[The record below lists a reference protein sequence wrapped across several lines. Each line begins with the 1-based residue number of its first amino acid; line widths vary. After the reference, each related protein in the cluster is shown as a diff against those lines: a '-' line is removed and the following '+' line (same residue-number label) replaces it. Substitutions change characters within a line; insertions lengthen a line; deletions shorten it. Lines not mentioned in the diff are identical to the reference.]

1 MRMDRGA
8 LYIKLRAH
16 EVRLLTE
23 MARGERRSPQDQAA
37 HLVALGVAQWDMDRQ
52 IQMQPPL
59 PDISEEDQYAAAIGA
74 Q

>member
-1 MRMDRGA
+1 MRTDRGA
-8 LYIKLRAH
+8 LYIKLRPD
-16 EVRLLTE
+16 EVLLLTE

-52 IQMQPPL
+52 IQGPHVLPP
-59 PDISEEDQYAAAIGA
+59 ISEEDQYAAAMGE